1 MNSPFNTRL
10 NTRVRACLD
19 GARVLRRDRPRSACP
34 GRGVF
39 VVIGDVLGALA
50 LFVMLF
56 GIASFGG

>member
-1 MNSPFNTRL
+1 M
-10 NTRVRACLD
+10 
-19 GARVLRRDRPRSACP
+19 ARGFCAATMPLVNGEVDVPCP